1 MNLSSKLLEA
11 FKVYSLITIIAM
23 TFSLIV
29 AKLFS
34 TSVTYSWI
42 GAFFPVLYMLLLM
55 VIGFFFGLLLSL
67 YDIIKLKLLEKKNG
81 MGR

>member
-55 VIGFFFGLLLSL
+55 VIGFFLGLLLSL

>member
-11 FKVYSLITIIAM
+11 FKVYSLVTIIAM